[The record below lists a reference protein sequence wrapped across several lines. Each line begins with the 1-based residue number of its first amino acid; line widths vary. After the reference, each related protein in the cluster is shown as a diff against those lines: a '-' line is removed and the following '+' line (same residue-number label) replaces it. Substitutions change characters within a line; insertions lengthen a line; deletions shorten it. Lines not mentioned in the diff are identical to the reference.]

1 MPNLHMKD
9 KTRMI
14 LVIGVGLFALALI
27 YIFQRANYGLLLF
40 EAFKIAPNENF
51 IFVINKS
58 LRLVVN
64 DLICFFMIFSV
75 FKEKNYRQV
84 AMVVFMVELLII
96 LPVYLLLKLSLEGTS
111 EISSPLLS
119 FIHRLIV
126 NPTLMVLTGM
136 ALAYQKFIFPTL
148 RKS

>member
-1 MPNLHMKD
+1 MKD
-9 KTRMI
+9 KTRMM
-14 LVIGVGLFALALI
+14 LVIGSGLFALALV
-27 YIFQRANYGLLLF
+27 YVFQRANYGLLLF
-40 EAFKIAPNENF
+40 EGLGTPPNENW

-58 LRLVVN
+58 LRLVAN
-64 DLICFFMIFSV
+64 DLICFFMIFSI

-84 AMVVFMVELLII
+84 AVVVFMIELLVI
-96 LPVYLLLKLSLEGTS
+96 LPIYLLLKLNLEGTS
-111 EISSPLLS
+111 EISSPMLS

-126 NPTLMVLTGM
+126 NPTLMIFTGM

>member
-1 MPNLHMKD
+1 MKD
-9 KTRMI
+9 KTRMM
-14 LVIGVGLFALALI
+14 LVIGAGLLALAVV
-27 YIFQRANYGLLLF
+27 YVFQRTNYGLLLF
-40 EAFKIAPNENF
+40 EIGGIAPNENLIF
-51 IFVINKS
+51 IINKS
-58 LRLVVN
+58 LRLLAN
-64 DLICFFMIFSV
+64 DLICFFMIYSI

-84 AMVVFMVELLII
+84 AFVVFMIELFVI
-96 LPVYLLLKLSLEGTS
+96 LPIYLLLKLSLEGTS

>member
-1 MPNLHMKD
+1 MPLLHMKD

-14 LVIGVGLFALALI
+14 LVISAGLFALSLV
-27 YIFQRANYGLLLF
+27 YVFQRTNYGLLLF
-40 EAFKIAPNENF
+40 ETFEIAPNQNF

-58 LRLVVN
+58 LRLLAN
-64 DLICFFMIFSV
+64 DLICFFMIYSV

-84 AMVVFMVELLII
+84 AMLVFMVELFVI
-96 LPVYLLLKLSLEGTS
+96 LPIYLLLKLSFEGTS
-111 EISSPLLS
+111 EISSPLFS

-126 NPTLMVLTGM
+126 NPTLMILTGM

>member
-1 MPNLHMKD
+1 MPLLHMKD

-14 LVIGVGLFALALI
+14 LIIGAGLFALALV
-27 YIFQRANYGLLLF
+27 YVFQRTNYGMLLF
-40 EAFKIAPNENF
+40 EAFEIAPNENF

-58 LRLVVN
+58 LRLLAN
-64 DLICFFMIFSV
+64 DLICFFMIFSI
-75 FKEKNYRQV
+75 FKEKSYRQI
-84 AMVVFMVELLII
+84 AFVVFMLELFFI
-96 LPVYLLLKLSLEGTS
+96 LPFYLLLKLSLEGTS
-111 EISSPLLS
+111 EISSPLFS

-126 NPTLMVLTGM
+126 NPTLMILTGM